1 MDLYFRT
8 NELSQLDTI
17 FDTTV
22 KGSNFVLLYG
32 KRRVGKTTLVREHLK
47 RRKGAYIS
55 ISIKASALQL
65 NDISDY
71 LKSFNFTTQFIPG
84 FRSWEEFFLYI
95 FHISKDTP
103 LNLVIDEFQNFNK
116 IAPGFY
122 SELKNLWDQHARGA
136 MLNLIAVTYSEQ
148 FVDKTFR
155 SPESPLYGITRH
167 EMKIS
172 PFSFSEVLKIAKQ
185 HHSTMKFEEIRN
197 LYLIF
202 GGLPKFYELIHY
214 LDLWN
219 SSVEDIL
226 RELLFKKY
234 APLAS
239 ELNSLLVAD
248 FGRGSTVYLSIM
260 QSIAAGKNVVSE
272 IAENVSIPVTS
283 TTKYLSELEHTRE
296 VIKRRVPLGT
306 LDASKSK
313 YGRYYFRNY
322 FDNFWFRFIQPDIIS
337 YEMSQYEKMLSHIAE
352 NLDAYIH
359 ERLPLLLKEIFRE
372 FREHPEILS
381 ITGSPDVII
390 DGLWTRKTSFDLAL
404 LNKETASLKMCRILT
419 AREMAEENCCEKLM
433 NDLAEVEGKYISYI
447 PELILFTEVNPT
459 RKILEKI
466 PVNIK
471 VFPLDHLEGLM
482 KRKHKNGHSVSHSI
496 SVRDSISVREQRNL
510 DRTNGKSG
518 NREQR
523 ILVRDQEGL
532 GKAMAGTE
540 GAVRHHI
547 IKVKVK

>member
-116 IAPGFY
+116 IVPGFY

-214 LDLWN
+214 LGLWN

-248 FGRGSTVYLSIM
+248 FGRGSTVYLSIL

-313 YGRYYFRNY
+313 YGKYYFRNY

-337 YEMSQYEKMLSHIAE
+337 YEMGLFEKMLAGIMEGLNEYLH
-352 NLDAYIH
+352 N
-359 ERLPLLLKEIFRE
+359 RMPLLLKEVFRE
-372 FREHPEILS
+372 FRDHPDILAITGTPEI
-381 ITGSPDVII
+381 II
-390 DGLWTRKTSFDLAL
+390 DGLWTRKASVDLAL
-404 LNKETASLKMCRILT
+404 LDREANHLTLCKVLKSEELLGEHCC
-419 AREMAEENCCEKLM
+419 AELKSEANEI
-433 NDLAEVEGKYISYI
+433 AGKYSMYDTTLVVL
-447 PELILFTEVNPT
+447 PEINPPAG
-459 RKILEKI
+459 ILEKL
-466 PVNIK
+466 PTGSK
-471 VFPLDHLEGLM
+471 VFRLDHLHRLFGSKHLNSDLIFSRLSE
-482 KRKHKNGHSVSHSI
+482 KRDVKI
-496 SVRDSISVREQRNL
+496 
-510 DRTNGKSG
+510 KSKP
-518 NREQR
+518 R
-523 ILVRDQEGL
+523 
-532 GKAMAGTE
+532 
-540 GAVRHHI
+540 
-547 IKVKVK
+547 IKVRMGT